1 MARSGPRLAWIPWL
15 CAAAMVCRAG
25 SADAT
30 PLLRFQIDQPGDI
43 LLLGNTLV
51 QDCRTGVPAPVVG
64 TVGDCGGDASTSED
78 TGADVFWSADTPE
91 SGSATASVGIGTSA
105 ARSSAVL
112 ALPPGAAVTYARLYW
127 SAPRALAD
135 PTATIEVPGGSRQDV
150 VADAT
155 FTAARPSAPDTRFY
169 QSTADVTALVRDATP
184 PGGTTTFRV
193 GGVDSVDIGTTVDE
207 MAYAAWTLVV
217 VTSDP
222 SQPNRNLTLFDGL
235 DVVEKNSTAQV
246 SITGFHVPS
255 GFIDAHLGV
264 VAYEGDSA
272 IPGDAL
278 SFNGATLSDA
288 QNPPNN
294 FFNGSRSTRGVA
306 QSIAGDLPRLTGAPG
321 SLSGVDLDIVDVGP
335 LLAPGETEAFI
346 QASTTQDVFLL
357 GLFVTSI
364 ATLEPSFQT
373 TTKAAVDRNG
383 GLVLPGDEIEF
394 TIVAA
399 NTGND
404 AALDAVLMD
413 SLQAG
418 LSYVPGTIEVL
429 DGRNAGAKTDARYD
443 DQGDYLTG
451 SHAVAVRLGLDADGN
466 LGGRLEPGESAT
478 VRFRA
483 VFTGAVA
490 GVVRNQASILA
501 RGLGGAPMRSWASDG
516 DPDRPGSQ
524 PTEWSSDTDQ
534 DGLQDSVESRLGTR
548 LDAVDSDGDG
558 RGDAIETDG
567 GLPIDTDGDGGIDA
581 LDLDSDGDA
590 APDSLEGSADLDGD
604 GVPDW
609 RDADDD
615 GDGVPSAIDNC
626 AAVGN
631 PDQADADGDEIGDA
645 CDTPVAE
652 DLVAES
658 DGETSPDVVED
669 VADEGSP
676 DLDPADALEAVAED
690 AGPADV
696 EGDSS
701 VPEADGGAEGDLP
714 DRAPERFDAGPE
726 ADAGDNGGSDADED
740 DDATPVVE
748 PEGHRGGGC
757 AASNGPDRGA
767 VPGMAAGLAL
777 LLCVWGGLRRFGSGR
792 RGRAGAW

>member
-1 MARSGPRLAWIPWL
+1 VVLGQAR
-15 CAAAMVCRAG
+15 

-30 PLLRFQIDQPGDI
+30 PLLRFQVDQPGDI

-64 TVGDCGGDASTSED
+64 TLGDCGGDASTSED
-78 TGADVFWSADTPE
+78 TGADVFWAADTPE
-91 SGSATASVGIGTSA
+91 TGRATASVGIGASA

-127 SAPRALAD
+127 SAQRALAD
-135 PTATIEVPGGSRQDV
+135 PTATIEVPGGTRQDV
-150 VADAT
+150 LADAT

-169 QSTADVTALVRDATP
+169 QATADVTALVRDAAL
-184 PGGTTTFRV
+184 PGGTTVFRV
-193 GGVDSVDIGTTVDE
+193 GGVDSVDIAAAVDE

-217 VTSDP
+217 FTSDP
-222 SQPNRNLTLFDGL
+222 SRPNRNLTLFDGL

-272 IPGDAL
+272 IPGDSL

-288 QNPPNN
+288 QNPANN

-306 QSIAGDLPRLTGAPG
+306 QSVAGDLPQLTGAPG
-321 SLSGVDLDIVDVGP
+321 SLSGVDLDIVDVGL

-373 TTKAAVDRNG
+373 TTKTAVDRNG

-404 AALDAVLMD
+404 VALDAVLMD

-429 DGRNAGAKTDARYD
+429 AGRNAGAKTDARYD
-443 DQGDYLTG
+443 DQGDYLAG
-451 SHAVAVRLGLDADGN
+451 SRAVAVRLGLDADGN
-466 LGGRLEPGESAT
+466 LGGRLEPGESST

-516 DPDRPGSQ
+516 DPDRPGNQ
-524 PTEWSSDTDQ
+524 PTEWLSDTDQ
-534 DGLQDSVESRLGTR
+534 DGLQDSVEARLGTR

-558 RGDAIETDG
+558 RGDPDETDG
-567 GLPIDTDGDGGIDA
+567 GLPIDTDGDGLIDA
-581 LDLDSDGDA
+581 LDLDSDGDG
-590 APDSLEGSADLDGD
+590 APDSLEGSGDLDDD

-615 GDGVPSAIDNC
+615 GDGVPSAVDNC
-626 AAVGN
+626 AAIVN
-631 PDQADADGDEIGDA
+631 PDQADADGDGIGDA
-645 CDTPVAE
+645 CDETPVPG
-652 DLVAES
+652 DLVAEG
-658 DGETSPDVVED
+658 DGETSPDVAED
-669 VADEGSP
+669 SPDDGSP
-676 DLDPADALEAVAED
+676 DQDLADALDVGSED
-690 AGPADV
+690 AWPADV
-696 EGDSS
+696 EGDSG
-701 VPEADGGAEGDLP
+701 VPEADGGAEGDVP
-714 DRAPERFDAGPE
+714 DSAPERFDAGPE
-726 ADAGDNGGSDADED
+726 AAADDNGGSDPDEND
-740 DDATPVVE
+740 AATPVVE
-748 PEGHRGGGC
+748 TEGRRGGGC
-757 AASNGPDRGA
+757 SAQGGPHRGA
-767 VPGMAAGLAL
+767 IPGMAAGLAL
-777 LLCVWGGLRRFGSGR
+777 LLCVWGGLRGFGQQR
-792 RGRAGAW
+792 RGRTDT